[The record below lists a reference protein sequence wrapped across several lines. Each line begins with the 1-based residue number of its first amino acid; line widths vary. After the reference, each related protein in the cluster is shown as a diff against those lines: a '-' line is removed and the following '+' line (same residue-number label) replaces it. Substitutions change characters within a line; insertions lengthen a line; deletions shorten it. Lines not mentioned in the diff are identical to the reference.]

1 MALLLSGMMAVL
13 QSFANHFVT
22 SDQYFEM
29 MSDGQWVLHGTVTP
43 SAKANLV
50 AGALADVVL
59 YGSQT
64 IAQIMQVMV
73 APSVP

>member
-13 QSFANHFVT
+13 EAFSNHFIV

-29 MSDGQWVLHGTVTP
+29 LSDGEWVLHGSVVP

-50 AGALADVVL
+50 AGALADIVV

-64 IAQIMQVMV
+64 LAQIMQVLV